1 MPLAKSGIDVRII
14 TPGIP
19 DKKLVYMVTQSY
31 YATLIAAGV
40 RIYQYTPGFIHA
52 KQLLADGKL
61 ASVGTANMDFRSF
74 HHNFENGVLLYNAKT
89 IEKIQE
95 DFQALFEISK
105 NVTEKYHNRKKHTLS
120 FTDRFLRLFSTLL

>member
-1 MPLAKSGIDVRII
+1 MFWLWSLSRWLKSYSVWVTLASDILVAAFVIHIYNKQGYSISIS
-14 TPGIP
+14 PKQ
-19 DKKLVYMVTQSY
+19 DKRV
-31 YATLIAAGV
+31 
-40 RIYQYTPGFIHA
+40 
-52 KQLLADGKL
+52 ADGKL